1 MQGCKNSSNH
11 NNPMMLFSPLK
22 PNRRFVAVGML
33 FLAVTGL
40 QLHAATYY
48 VSDQGNDGIDES
60 HILHDGSQDK
70 PWKTVAYAASRVK
83 TPLNTIQVGPGIFAE
98 AAEIVLAPGIDL
110 TGSGQATT
118 IITTTGTRPAGV
130 GDKLLVMRS
139 SSATDG
145 NQTISHLTLDGKAN
159 TVSMALHIQQR
170 NNVTI
175 HDVTVKDCRDRGV
188 LIEGLSFQKG
198 TFTWPDNMPTT
209 GAPDKNNNP
218 TVDYWTSNLQ
228 IYDSSFLN
236 SGLIFDDKSS
246 SWGALTFYQ
255 LRDSEIHHCTFDET
269 DWKGFNLKGRW
280 GLGLHIHDNI
290 WRVSDNMPERK
301 PGVRANAFGFECMEM
316 WSSTVENNWSNG
328 VLSLFAANSFI
339 QDNDIVVTPGVDRMG
354 IEISG
359 PNTYVRRNYIDG
371 AVPGI
376 TYWGEAYPNLYIE
389 QNVIRGGSILISA
402 GQNNTTSNYAFTNIF
417 IWNNTIDHARAAY
430 NQGAAIGARIQFPSG
445 SITGLDIRNNIIT
458 NTDPIGAV
466 SLTGPNGSLK
476 DSLGSKITG
485 TILSHNLFFNTSKS
499 TIRLAT
505 DTPPVNDTD
514 NIAGS
519 DPLYVGG
526 DVPDP
531 FYRLQP
537 GSPAINRGVNVGL
550 TYVGAAPDIGAY
562 ETTNLIPTRYEAET
576 TYTVPD
582 GFDVGTSPIG
592 VRNRA
597 LDSGTSV
604 SVYDSGDTIRIPFTA
619 RVDGRYTLKV
629 RLRSGGAN
637 NTRELYW
644 PNGYSFVVDGT
655 PVTLTGDRGSISEF
669 DANSDGGVFWGTM
682 QSLPVPLAAG
692 AHTIDIRANY
702 TWGMIDY
709 LEVVE

>member
-1 MQGCKNSSNH
+1 MYSLNRKIYRPLLASA
-11 NNPMMLFSPLK
+11 MLL
-22 PNRRFVAVGML
+22 
-33 FLAVTGL
+33 LALTGL
-40 QLHAATYY
+40 PVNAATYY
-48 VSDQGNDGIDES
+48 VSDKGHDGTDE
-60 HILHDGSQDK
+60 HNVLHDGSQER
-70 PWKTVAYAASRVK
+70 PWRTIVHAAALARAVGDI
-83 TPLNTIQVGPGIFAE
+83 IQVSDGTFSEVETIK
-98 AAEIVLAPGIDL
+98 LAPGVSLIGDL
-110 TGSGQATT
+110 QNDT
-118 IITTTGTRPAGV
+118 IITDNGVNSKDKVLLELSSPALNYQV
-130 GDKLLVMRS
+130 G
-139 SSATDG
+139 
-145 NQTISHLTLDGKAN
+145 QTISHLIFDGRTNSTKVGISI
-159 TVSMALHIQQR
+159 TRR

-175 HDVTVKDCRDRGV
+175 HHVTVRNFLVYGMIVNGIGRPSDAH
-188 LIEGLSFQKG
+188 
-198 TFTWPDNMPTT
+198 WPDNMPTT
-209 GAPDKNNNP
+209 GAPDKNSNP

-269 DWKGFNLKGRW
+269 EWKGFNLKGRW

-316 WSSTVENNWSNG
+316 WNSTVENNWSNG
-328 VLSLFAANSFI
+328 VLSLFAADSYI

-359 PNTYVRRNYIDG
+359 PNTRVSRNYIDG

-376 TYWGEAYPNLYIE
+376 TYWGESYPNLYIE

-402 GQNNTTSNYAFTNIF
+402 GQNNTTSNYAFTDIF

-430 NQGAAIGARIQFPSG
+430 NQGAAIGARIQYPSG

-458 NTDPIGAV
+458 NSDPIGAV
-466 SLTGPNGSLK
+466 SLTGPNGSLN

-499 TIRLAT
+499 TIRLAK

-526 DVPDP
+526 DIPDP

-537 GSPAINRGVNVGL
+537 GSPAINRGVNVKL
-550 TYVGAAPDIGAY
+550 PYVGAAPDLGAY
-562 ETTNLIPTRYEAET
+562 ETTNLITTRYEAET
-576 TYTVPD
+576 TYTVPP

-604 SVYDSGDTIRIPFTA
+604 SVYDSGDTIRIPFTV
-619 RVDGRYTLKV
+619 RVDGNYTLKV

-644 PNGYSFVVDGT
+644 PNGYSFVVDGA
-655 PVTLTGDRGSISEF
+655 PVTLTGDRSSISEF

-682 QSLPVPLAAG
+682 QSLPVPLSAG